1 MERQE
6 KRAEWKDMLK
16 TLAAVVPVAITLAGG
31 PSFFRS
37 FGRATHYGLENSLS
51 HFSFLLGDRF
61 VFWGTLGAFALGFV
75 VFWVVRACLHAFC
88 RQVQSQY
95 DERRQWT
102 VRLYHLFF
110 GKKKKVVRT
119 LLAFALSF
127 LFSFTTYLFSFGAFS
142 DVASLGWSVKAA
154 LPFASLSWVVA
165 GYCWIIYQVVDAT
178 VNRRLLIP
186 LTVLVVATF
195 VGILCNFE
203 YERGLE
209 EAAEQKT
216 YLILYDRE
224 AEEAT
229 GEEQCYAVAYV
240 DDLYYA
246 FSCRREGEGQLVVET
261 ARPRNF
267 ERTHP
272 HCERVTF
279 DEVVVM
285 EERRGRLFGRP
296 LSFYPFVSASSAR

>member
-6 KRAEWKDMLK
+6 KRTEWKDMLK

-31 PSFFRS
+31 LSFFHS
-37 FGRATHYGLENSLS
+37 FGRASYYGLENSLS

-95 DERRQWT
+95 NERRQWT
-102 VRLYHLFF
+102 VRLYRLFF

-119 LLAFALSF
+119 LLAFVLVF
-127 LFSFTTYLFSFGAFS
+127 LFSFAAYLFPFGVFS
-142 DVASLGWSVKAA
+142 EIAGLGWSAKTA
-154 LPFASLSWVVA
+154 LSFASLPSVVA
-165 GYCWIIYQVVDAT
+165 GYCWLIYQEMDAT

-186 LTVLVVATF
+186 LAVLVVAMF
-195 VGILCNFE
+195 AGVLCIFE
-203 YERGLE
+203 YGRGLE
-209 EAAEQKT
+209 EASEQKT

-224 AEEAT
+224 AEETT

-246 FSCRREGEGQLVVET
+246 FSCRREGEGRLVIET

-279 DEVVVM
+279 GEVAVM
-285 EERRGRLFGRP
+285 E
-296 LSFYPFVSASSAR
+296 

>member
-142 DVASLGWSVKAA
+142 DVASLGVECEGGPPLCHAF
-154 LPFASLSWVVA
+154 LGCGRVLLDHLSGGGRHRQQATAHPVDSA
-165 GYCWIIYQVVDAT
+165 GGGHVCR
-178 VNRRLLIP
+178 NP
-186 LTVLVVATF
+186 L
-195 VGILCNFE
+195 
-203 YERGLE
+203 
-209 EAAEQKT
+209 
-216 YLILYDRE
+216 
-224 AEEAT
+224 
-229 GEEQCYAVAYV
+229 
-240 DDLYYA
+240 
-246 FSCRREGEGQLVVET
+246 QL
-261 ARPRNF
+261 
-267 ERTHP
+267 
-272 HCERVTF
+272 
-279 DEVVVM
+279 
-285 EERRGRLFGRP
+285 
-296 LSFYPFVSASSAR
+296 